1 MRLWLLGA
9 VLCAMGASAADPG
22 PSPGRDPAGPRL
34 GTVYTVHVR
43 LPGGRKDV
51 DTLTDL
57 GFDISNVDGDVATVH
72 ATSEELQW
80 LKGNRYPVLVQWV
93 NKDSV
98 AHTVVL
104 DSGPDSAFDSG
115 DVAPGSSFSRHF
127 GAIGTYQ
134 YHCRIHG
141 SPGSGMSG
149 TLVVQ

>member
-1 MRLWLLGA
+1 MR
-9 VLCAMGASAADPG
+9 VIRVTIVAAGIALFGCKAGPTYDTGGGGGGGGGGGPG
-22 PSPGRDPAGPRL
+22 PNQVFMQGFQFVPSTR
-34 GTVYTVHVR
+34 TV
-43 LPGGRKDV
+43 GSGA
-51 DTLTDL
+51 
-57 GFDISNVDGDVATVH
+57 I
-72 ATSEELQW
+72 
-80 LKGNRYPVLVQWV
+80 VQWV

-115 DVAPGSSFSRHF
+115 DVAPGSSFSRHV